1 MPDSSF
7 RFYLRSFHSVSWKMS
22 SCKDSHLR
30 LLLIFPP
37 GRKLAKA
44 PFWCGKLWKVTS
56 PAWDLLIL
64 GFVKPWL
71 WIFFFFS
78 LNVCKFGDADSSLP
92 RMNENAQNLRWDVNS
107 WQRYGEAQ
115 LGNFCGLCATVT
127 SSLQRKAAL
136 PRIPLAEPTSHAVFL
151 DGVSAVLQ
159 SV

>member
-1 MPDSSF
+1 MWKALESHITCLGLAYF
-7 RFYLRSFHSVSWKMS
+7 RLCETVAL
-22 SCKDSHLR
+22 D
-30 LLLIFPP
+30 
-37 GRKLAKA
+37 
-44 PFWCGKLWKVTS
+44 
-56 PAWDLLIL
+56 
-64 GFVKPWL
+64 
-71 WIFFFFS
+71 IFFFFS